1 MGYPVYGTSD
11 CFHTSLS
18 PYRLLFLTFQA
29 AGDVVKSEGGNND
42 LIDRIRAEPYFSP
55 ILAELD
61 SLLDPSTFVG
71 RAPEQV
77 WDCSIG
83 TISPY

>member
-1 MGYPVYGTSD
+1 MGHFLSLLIETKLP
-11 CFHTSLS
+11 CFLVE
-18 PYRLLFLTFQA
+18 FQA
-29 AGDVVKSEGGNND
+29 AGDVVKSEGGDND

-77 WDCSIG
+77 E
-83 TISPY
+83 YRFVH